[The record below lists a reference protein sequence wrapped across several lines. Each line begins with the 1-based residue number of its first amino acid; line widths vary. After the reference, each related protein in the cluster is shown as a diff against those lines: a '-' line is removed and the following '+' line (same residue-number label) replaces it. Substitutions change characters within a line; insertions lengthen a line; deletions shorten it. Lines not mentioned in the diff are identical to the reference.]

1 MATGRLEATCRSLI
15 DAGRPDDEPAAL
27 VMWATTEEERS
38 VVGTLTDLPA
48 LAAAASMG
56 PPATLIVGEVAAIP
70 AVARKLA
77 VELTQTVPS

>member
-1 MATGRLEATCRSLI
+1 
-15 DAGRPDDEPAAL
+15 
-27 VMWATTEEERS
+27 MWATTAEERS

-70 AVARKLA
+70 AMARA
-77 VELTQTVPS
+77 AGG